1 MSGLQA
7 VHWYWAAEHS
17 TGISECKRNVLGA
30 PIYCLSG
37 KGPTD
42 RELDSEILTL
52 KTNEM
57 PAFPCLAGTAGVSR
71 LTS

>member
-1 MSGLQA
+1 MRK
-7 VHWYWAAEHS
+7 
-17 TGISECKRNVLGA
+17 ECAGSPHL
-30 PIYCLSG
+30 PFIWE
-37 KGPTD
+37 GPTD

-57 PAFPCLAGTAGVSR
+57 PAFSCLARTAGVSR